1 MIDLTVLLA
10 IFDANAFFN
19 WFVENANYWFV
30 FLFMIIESSFIP
42 FPSELVVPPAA
53 YLAAAKGDMNVFMI
67 VLVATAGA
75 LVGAL
80 INYGLALW
88 IGRPVVYA
96 FADSRFGH
104 ACLIDRAKVDKAERY
119 FDRYGAVSTF
129 IGRLIPAVR
138 QLISIPAGLSRMN
151 IGTFCLFT
159 VLGAGVWNAIL
170 AALGWWLG
178 HQVPL
183 DHLIEKVEQ
192 YNTYL
197 SYGGL
202 ALLLVCVGVILYN
215 AFKKHEQQEE
225 NGSSEENEK
234 SDI

>member
-1 MIDLTVLLA
+1 MTDLTVLLA
-10 IFDANAFFN
+10 IFDANSFFN

-42 FPSELVVPPAA
+42 FPSELVIPPAA
-53 YLAAAKGDMNVFMI
+53 YLAVAKGDMNVFMI
-67 VLVATAGA
+67 VPVATAGA

-96 FADSRFGH
+96 FADSRLGH

-138 QLISIPAGLSRMN
+138 QLISIPAGLARMN
-151 IGTFCLFT
+151 IGTFCIFT
-159 VLGAGVWNAIL
+159 ALGAGVWNAIL
-170 AALGWWLG
+170 ALLGWWLG

-183 DHLIEKVEQ
+183 DRLIEKVEQ
-192 YNTYL
+192 YNSYL
-197 SYGGL
+197 SYAGV
-202 ALLLVCVGVILYN
+202 ALLLVCVAVILYN
-215 AFKKHEQQEE
+215 AFGRKHNADTGTSE
-225 NGSSEENEK
+225 N
-234 SDI
+234 I